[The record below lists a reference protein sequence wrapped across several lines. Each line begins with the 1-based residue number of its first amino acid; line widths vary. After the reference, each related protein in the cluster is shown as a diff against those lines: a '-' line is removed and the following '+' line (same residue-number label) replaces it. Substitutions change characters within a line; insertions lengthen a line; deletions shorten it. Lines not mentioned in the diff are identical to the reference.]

1 MRQAKRIRSPGVWLS
16 EFSWVESRKRQKRDD
31 SNSSVRENKSRRRQ
45 QPLKTH
51 EGHYL
56 ETHSLNQQRIE
67 SKDRRAR
74 EASLE
79 MGYGEDN
86 RAAATRDR
94 DREREKDKEWHHYS
108 KSSGRSGKSGRSS
121 RRGRRRSPSH
131 QRSSYSVWEHLTR
144 SSLLSNQL
152 PIWLLVV
159 LAFLCRSFSICTT
172 VKNRW
177 VRIMDPMLVPKFTEY
192 HLGITVAD

>member
-1 MRQAKRIRSPGVWLS
+1 MRQAKRMRSPGVWLS
-16 EFSWVESRKRQKRDD
+16 EFTWVESRKRQKRDD

-45 QPLKTH
+45 HHLKTY

-67 SKDRRAR
+67 SKDRRGR

-79 MGYGEDN
+79 MGYDEDS
-86 RAAATRDR
+86 RAAASRDRDR

-108 KSSGRSGKSGRSS
+108 KSSGRSGKSVRSS

-131 QRSSYSVWEHLTR
+131 QRSSYSV
-144 SSLLSNQL
+144 
-152 PIWLLVV
+152 
-159 LAFLCRSFSICTT
+159 
-172 VKNRW
+172 
-177 VRIMDPMLVPKFTEY
+177 
-192 HLGITVAD
+192 